1 MSIPTLPKFPRLTIF
16 HSARNPTS
24 RAALSM
30 LQRMGPKAEPTP
42 FDVDVVGD
50 SEEGASKTGTTAT
63 PTQLRSLIGYLG
75 FSKEPYRILVPEAPK
90 VPDSGVNE
98 VVSLLKRQPKWLIT
112 PIVVDWAKGKA
123 VIADPPEKAIPLT
136 RNVGD

>member
-24 RAALSM
+24 RAALRL
-30 LQRMGPKAEPTP
+30 LQRIGPTAEPTP

-50 SEEGASKTGTTAT
+50 SEEGSHRSGTAAT

-75 FSKEPYRILVPEAPK
+75 MNKNPQGILVPEAPK
-90 VPDSGVNE
+90 IPDPGVDS
-98 VVSLLKRQPKWLIT
+98 VVSLLKRQPHWLVT

-123 VIADPPEKAIPLT
+123 IIADPPEKAIPLT
-136 RNVGD
+136 KNVGD